1 MKKLL
6 LIAVFAIC
14 GLETVNAQGFS
25 AGVTLGIPVGD
36 AGNVSSFVYGA
47 DVLYMFN
54 ADEDFTYGVATGF
67 QSYVGKTISVPGLG
81 GGLFEFEV
89 PNSSYIPLAAAGRY
103 VISEKLSAGA
113 DIGYAIN
120 TASGGTSGFY
130 YRPMLI
136 YNMNQTMRINASY
149 SGISANGGALSNLG
163 LGIMFDF

>member
-14 GLETVNAQGFS
+14 GLGTVNAQGFS

-54 ADEDFTYGVATGF
+54 ADEEFTYGVATGY
-67 QSYVGKTISVPGLG
+67 QTYVGKTISIPGLG
-81 GGLFEFEV
+81 GGLFDFEV
-89 PNSSYIPLAAAGRY
+89 PNSNFIPLAAAGRY
-103 VISEKLSAGA
+103 VISEKFSAGA

-120 TASGGTSGFY
+120 TTSGGTSGFY
-130 YRPMLI
+130 YRPMLV
-136 YNMNQTMRINASY
+136 YNMSETMRLNASY
-149 SGISANGGALSNLG
+149 SGISADGSTLSSIG